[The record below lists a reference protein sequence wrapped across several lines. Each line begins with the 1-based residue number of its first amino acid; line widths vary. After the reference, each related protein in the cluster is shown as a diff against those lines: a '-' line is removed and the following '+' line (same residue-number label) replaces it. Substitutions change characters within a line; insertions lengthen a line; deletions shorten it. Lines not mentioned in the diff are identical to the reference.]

1 MTKTLHTLEKSREMT
16 RVIKIILIVVISAVA
31 IVRETAWFVNAQ
43 SLPTDPVQT
52 CTVTPA
58 LFASWFDSGSVSLN
72 GTVKPANS
80 VTFPGNVANN
90 CNFYRWSEQMFL
102 WLTSPTPPTYGGGGG
117 HIFDSPVFFDVSP
130 PVGGVRTFIPH
141 TPGGMATL
149 SLRAAQVGAHGLPV
163 IMAKG
168 GRMFEVVE
176 PRIAASGKQIILN
189 RSGRSTE
196 IESATLENGK
206 PVLRDKAG
214 KVIPTPKAIIEPRLS
229 QTRTVQR
236 VMIGRTPIL
245 LDPLGNV
252 IDTEE
257 GQADGGVLQAQNGSL
272 IYYETTVNDVYA
284 YFLTGAKTLP
294 VNGGINP
301 TPTQFPTTQAELN
314 KVIAFA
320 SAHGKTFPDPTALAV
335 EVKSAWIETTGLN
348 NLSSYITKQATV
360 PTYTK
365 TANQWTPTGQMHT
378 VTVALLAMHVV
389 GSTAGH
395 PEMIW
400 ATFEHFGNSPNAVYQ
415 YNSTSGLKMV
425 PQNTVGSW
433 VFCASGSNGPFNVMH
448 MHTVPFGS
456 STIVACNASNPC
468 GTVNNQTISPS
479 DTIRFKPF
487 GGASNASPN
496 PLDPTVAASNTE
508 IISINNSVIGHLVS
522 GDIRRNYYMTGST
535 WTIGGGDITS
545 NFGNPGNPGVTT
557 GKGVG
562 TSQLANTT
570 METYQQVNTL
580 FGANSNNCFSCH
592 TSFTA
597 PGPVTTA
604 VSHVYPPLKP
614 LF

>member
-1 MTKTLHTLEKSREMT
+1 MTKKLRTAKEPRELI
-16 RVIKIILIVVISAVA
+16 RVIKLILIVVVSVVSIA
-31 IVRETAWFVNAQ
+31 RETVWFVNAQ
-43 SLPTDPVQT
+43 SLPSDPMLT

-58 LFASWFDSGSVSLN
+58 LFASWFDAGSVSLN
-72 GTVKPANS
+72 GSVKPANS

-102 WLTSPTPPTYGGGGG
+102 WLTSPTPRTYGGGGG

-130 PVGGVRTFIPH
+130 AVGGVRTFIPH
-141 TPGGMATL
+141 SAGGIATL

-168 GRMFEVVE
+168 GTMFEVVE
-176 PRIAASGKQIILN
+176 PRIAPSGKQLILN
-189 RSGRSTE
+189 RAGRSIE
-196 IESATLENGK
+196 IESAALENGK

-214 KVIPTPKAIIEPRLS
+214 RVIPNPKAIIGPRLS
-229 QTRTVQR
+229 PTRTVQR
-236 VMIGRTPIL
+236 VMIGRTSIL
-245 LDPLGNV
+245 LNSLGNV

-257 GQADGGVLQAQNGSL
+257 GQADGGVLEAQNGSL
-272 IYYETTVNDVYA
+272 IYYETTVNDVYT
-284 YFLTGAKTLP
+284 YFLTGAKDGAITP
-294 VNGGINP
+294 S
-301 TPTQFPTTQAELN
+301 PTQFPTTQAELN

-320 SAHGKTFPDPTALAV
+320 SAHGKTFPDPTALAI
-335 EVKSAWIETTGLN
+335 EIKTAWIETTGLA

-360 PTYTK
+360 PVYTK

-389 GSTAGH
+389 GSAAGH

-400 ATFEHFGNSPNAVYQ
+400 STFEHFGNTPNAAYQ
-415 YNSTSGLKMV
+415 YNSTSGLKTV
-425 PQNTVGSW
+425 PQNTAGSW
-433 VFCASGSNGPFNVMH
+433 VFCASGSSGPFNIMH

-456 STIVACNASNPC
+456 STIVACNAGNPC

-479 DTIRFKPF
+479 DTLRFKPF

-508 IISINNSVIGHLVS
+508 IISINNSVIGQLVS

-535 WTIGGGDITS
+535 WTIGGFGITS
-545 NFGNPGNPGVTT
+545 NFGNPGNPGATN

-580 FGANSNNCFSCH
+580 FNANSNNCFSCH
-592 TSFTA
+592 VTNTTS
-597 PGPVTTA
+597 
-604 VSHVYPPLKP
+604 VSHVYNPLQP